1 MHQGAIFWP
10 QGVYS
15 EGWGAYGYGMS
26 DYDRRNTSQTT
37 ETSSSS
43 GTSDSMGLEDAATL
57 EEVSNE
63 ERQRLLKVSG
73 NLGRAFNRIAGVS
86 ESNTDPAG
94 VGFGSEDLKRYLEH
108 ELKFAEGEWFRSAKI
123 GGVADKV
130 METLDANK
138 DGNVDWVEFQTMVEE
153 LKSHMIGELGPGAG
167 TSEIQAKANEL
178 FAEVSGGG
186 DSVGFERLQS
196 QTESKLPEDAEHK
209 GLISQLA
216 ALLVIDLVDI
226 DEANKEVRDR
236 TVSHEEW
243 MGAVNEF
250 SQ

>member
-1 MHQGAIFWP
+1 M
-10 QGVYS
+10 
-15 EGWGAYGYGMS
+15 
-26 DYDRRNTSQTT
+26 
-37 ETSSSS
+37 
-43 GTSDSMGLEDAATL
+43 
-57 EEVSNE
+57 
-63 ERQRLLKVSG
+63 
-73 NLGRAFNRIAGVS
+73 
-86 ESNTDPAG
+86 
-94 VGFGSEDLKRYLEH
+94 
-108 ELKFAEGEWFRSAKI
+108 
-123 GGVADKV
+123 
-130 METLDANK
+130 
-138 DGNVDWVEFQTMVEE
+138 
-153 LKSHMIGELGPGAG
+153 GPGAG

>member
-1 MHQGAIFWP
+1 
-10 QGVYS
+10 
-15 EGWGAYGYGMS
+15 MS
-26 DYDRRNTSQTT
+26 DYGRRNTGQ
-37 ETSSSS
+37 
-43 GTSDSMGLEDAATL
+43 TSDSSNSSDSADSVSLD
-57 EEVSNE
+57 EVSNE
-63 ERQRLLKVSG
+63 ERQRLLKISG

-94 VGFGSEDLKRYLEH
+94 VGFGTEDLKRYLED

-153 LKSHMIGELGPGAG
+153 LKSHMVGELGPGAG
-167 TSEIQAKANEL
+167 SAEIQAKANEL
-178 FAEVSGGG
+178 FAEVSGGEE
-186 DSVGFERLQS
+186 SVGFDRLKS
-196 QTESKLPEDAEHK
+196 QTESKLAEDTEHK

-236 TVSHEEW
+236 TISHEEW
-243 MGAVNEF
+243 MGAVNDF